1 MMKKLF
7 IALVGVMMVCG
18 VQASI
23 IAENEPA
30 LIYYTP
36 KTVLSLD
43 FTYTVEKQEVGPFAQ
58 FAADLLG
65 ATDFVKENQTVF
77 TLEDV
82 RIGTRTEADYT
93 RPHKIVPEK
102 GLDIQLLRLNEKNLL
117 VGYNVA
123 EKVEKPAPKQHQ
135 SSTKEGVK
143 SRITRIE
150 VAPYPEEVLKAA
162 TPEAQAFEVAKQI
175 FHIRET
181 RMYLLSGEVEHAP
194 ADGKAMQLVLEEL
207 DKQERELT
215 ELFVGKRSVTTEHK
229 RIKWDHITKH
239 TFQESA
245 IQKDFLYFSEEN
257 GFTNKE
263 NVDADSITIFVG
275 RQKVEYKVV
284 ETDKKAAKKK
294 GEALS
299 QISYNLP
306 GSAVVRII
314 YKGHLLGERKVDVPQ
329 LGIDVPLPQSLFTGK
344 ELPKIV
350 FSEKTGNIVS
360 ISK

>member
-1 MMKKLF
+1 
-7 IALVGVMMVCG
+7 MVCAM
-18 VQASI
+18 QATI
-23 IAENEPA
+23 IEENEPA

-36 KTVLSLD
+36 KTVLGLD
-43 FTYTVEKQEVGPFAQ
+43 FTYTVEKEEVGPYAQ
-58 FAADLLG
+58 FAADMLG
-65 ATDFVKENQTVF
+65 ATDFVKENKTVY

-82 RIGTRTEADYT
+82 KIGTKTEADYT

-102 GLDIQLLRLNEKNLL
+102 GLDIQLLRMNEKNLL
-117 VGYNVA
+117 IGFNLSEEMESA
-123 EKVEKPAPKQHQ
+123 ASKKHPTC
-135 SSTKEGVK
+135 TKEAVK
-143 SRITRIE
+143 SRMTSIH
-150 VAPYPEEVLKAA
+150 VAPYPEEVLKASG
-162 TPEAQAFEVAKQI
+162 PQAQAYEVAKQI

-215 ELFVGKRSVTTEHK
+215 ELFVGKRSVTTEHE
-229 RIKWDHITKH
+229 RIMWDKIYRYNFMNQT
-239 TFQESA
+239 

-257 GFTNKE
+257 GFTSKDNI
-263 NVDADSITIFVG
+263 DADSITIWIG
-275 RQKVEYKVV
+275 RQAQEY
-284 ETDKKAAKKK
+284 TISRADKNSKK

-306 GSAVVRII
+306 GSAIVRIL
-314 YKGHLLGERKVDVPQ
+314 YKGHMLGERTIPVAQ
-329 LGIDVPLPQSLFTGK
+329 LGIDVPLPKSLFTGK

-350 FSEKTGNIVS
+350 FSEKTGNLVS